1 MIFFRREA
9 EDAGE
14 LAARELDV
22 DELEAREFEEFDA
35 RDLQE
40 LEEMFERDLD
50 IDSEL
55 LERDYAEFDELD

>member
-1 MIFFRREA
+1 V

-14 LAARELDV
+14 VATREVDV
-22 DELEAREFEEFDA
+22 DELEARELEEYDA
-35 RDLQE
+35 RDLQD